1 MKEVAIISI
10 IAIVGILILTGIE
23 IWLYQDDYMFSK
35 EHEEQTKER
44 RRRIEKRNYNWR
56 NSTRK
61 PSEMSKAKC
70 YHYGSAYRNEMIEKY
85 EKVLGEL
92 IYDKLHGKTETA
104 ESDRWSKK
112 GLSL

>member
-23 IWLYQDDYMFSK
+23 IWIYKDDYMFSK

-61 PSEMSKAKC
+61 SSEMGKAKLLPLWF
-70 YHYGSAYRNEMIEKY
+70 GVSKWNDWKIWKSFGG
-85 EKVLGEL
+85 L
-92 IYDKLHGKTETA
+92 DK
-104 ESDRWSKK
+104 W
-112 GLSL
+112 